1 MPAVAAIQV
10 RPIVQSE
17 AIDYLRVLPSM
28 NGLPAWEPAPA
39 AWYAGAG
46 AWPPPGRPASVQE
59 FKQATNEVL
68 ADGYHTQAAFDGD
81 QVVGATAMLSLTI
94 TVPGLR
100 AVPMGGVTSTAVR
113 ATHRRRGVLRA
124 MMQAMFDA
132 ALTRGEPIATLSASE
147 GGIYGRFGFA
157 PATTRTRWEIERAD
171 AALLTHPEPAGSLA
185 LADAE
190 QARAAWPSMWPQ
202 IQATR
207 VGEVSATAGRWQ
219 HLTDDADGDAGPLRY
234 LVHRDGNGIVDGI
247 ANYRLP
253 WSPHIEDTGTLVVE
267 HLEATTDDAYRS
279 MWALLLD
286 FDLTKR
292 VIAATRPADE
302 PLRWMLRN
310 PRALRVTR
318 QSDNLWVRLLDVP
331 AALTARAYDLDAQLT
346 FTIPTD
352 PMCPANEGTWLLD
365 TRGPTPICRRVQGP
379 ADLTIDV
386 AALGALYLGGHSAAL
401 LASAGHVHP
410 HAPDSTAVLSRLF
423 RTDLPPHNAIGF

>member
-1 MPAVAAIQV
+1 M
-10 RPIVQSE
+10 RPIVPSE
-17 AIDYLRVLPSM
+17 AVDYLKVLPFI

-39 AWYAGAG
+39 AWHAGAG
-46 AWPPPGRPASVQE
+46 AWPPPRPPASADMLE
-59 FKQATNEVL
+59 RATHEVL
-68 ADGYHTQAAFDGD
+68 AAGYHTQAAFEGG
-81 QVVGATAMLSLTI
+81 QVVGATAMLSMTI

-132 ALTRGEPIATLSASE
+132 ALVRGESIATPSASE

-171 AALLTHPEPAGSLA
+171 AALFPHAEPAGRLT
-185 LADAE
+185 LVDAE
-190 QARAAWPSMWPQ
+190 QARAVWPLIWRQ
-202 IQATR
+202 VQATR
-207 VGEVSATAGRWQ
+207 NGEVSPTASRWQ

-234 LVHRDGNGIVDGI
+234 LLHRDSNDRIDGIDGI

-253 WSPHIEDTGTLVVE
+253 WSPRIEDTGTLIVE
-267 HLEATTDDAYRS
+267 LLEATTDDAYQS

-292 VIAATRPADE
+292 VVAATRPADE

-331 AALTARAYDLDAQLT
+331 AALTARTYDLDTQLT
-346 FTIPTD
+346 LTIPTD
-352 PMCPANEGTWLLD
+352 PMCPGNEGTWLLD
-365 TRGPTPICRRVQGP
+365 TRGPTPTCRRVQGLP
-379 ADLTIDV
+379 TSPSTSRPWV
-386 AALGALYLGGHSAAL
+386 RST
-401 LASAGHVHP
+401 SAG
-410 HAPDSTAVLSRLF
+410 TQ
-423 RTDLPPHNAIGF
+423 PPC

>member
-1 MPAVAAIQV
+1 VPVASFSV

-17 AIDYLRVLPSM
+17 AVDYLKVLPFI

-39 AWYAGAG
+39 AWHGG
-46 AWPPPGRPASVQE
+46 TGVWPSPGPPASAE
-59 FKQATNEVL
+59 EIEQATHKVL
-68 ADGYHTQAAFDGD
+68 ADGYHTQAAFEDG
-81 QVVGATAMLSLTI
+81 QIVGATAMLSLAL

-132 ALTRGEPIATLSASE
+132 ALLRGESIATLSASE

-157 PATTRTRWEIERAD
+157 PATVRTRWEIERAD
-171 AALLTHPEPAGSLA
+171 AALRSGPEPAGSLV

-190 QARAAWPSMWPQ
+190 QARAAWTSLWPQ

-207 VGEVSATAGRWQ
+207 VGEVSASSSRWQ
-219 HLTDDADGDAGPLRY
+219 YFTDDADGDAGPLRY
-234 LVHRDGNGIVDGI
+234 LLHRDDSGLVDGI

-253 WSPHIEDTGTLVVE
+253 WSPRIEDAGTLVVDM
-267 HLEATTDDAYRS
+267 LEATTDDAYRS
-279 MWALLLD
+279 MWGLLLD

-292 VIAATRPADE
+292 IVASTRPADE

-318 QSDNLWVRLLDVP
+318 QSDNLWVRLLDIP
-331 AALTARAYDLDAQLT
+331 AALTARTYDLEAQLT
-346 FTIPTD
+346 FTVPTD
-352 PMCPANEGTWLLD
+352 PMCPGNKGTWLLD
-365 TRGPTPICRRVQGP
+365 TRGPTPTCRRVQGP
-379 ADLTIDV
+379 ADLTIDL
-386 AALGALYLGGHSAAL
+386 AALGALYLGGNSAAL
-401 LASAGHVHP
+401 LTSVGHIRP
-410 HAPDSTAVLSRLF
+410 HAADSAALLSRLF
-423 RTDLPPHNAIGF
+423 RTDPPPHNAIGF